1 MCKWRI
7 NNRPA
12 KISLRQLGSTDYHNR
27 LHLCTPYPCSYIMK
41 VNAIHWFNCPQG
53 GPGSLRSTPYSVIG
67 LRMVRIFMAGGV
79 WSITFEGEWP
89 GLLSSMIPEVALSS
103 DIQFIKASNSCGVHA
118 VNPQTRCSPHGQGS
132 DLQIGRSECLLSAQV
147 LRKYCLGQP

>member
-1 MCKWRI
+1 
-7 NNRPA
+7 
-12 KISLRQLGSTDYHNR
+12 
-27 LHLCTPYPCSYIMK
+27 
-41 VNAIHWFNCPQG
+41 
-53 GPGSLRSTPYSVIG
+53 
-67 LRMVRIFMAGGV
+67 MAGGV